1 MWMALREDVLLFS
14 EQRVEDH
21 LILGMYG
28 NSLDRMPTFVRDAFH
43 ANTLGPIARD
53 AIGRR

>member
-1 MWMALREDVLLFS
+1 MALREDVLLFS